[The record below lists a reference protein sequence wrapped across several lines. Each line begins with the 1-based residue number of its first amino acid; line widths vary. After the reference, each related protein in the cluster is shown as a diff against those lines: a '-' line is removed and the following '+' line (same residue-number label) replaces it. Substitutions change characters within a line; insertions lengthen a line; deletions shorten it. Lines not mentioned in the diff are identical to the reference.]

1 MASLLNVKSKFIL
14 NRIIRFLSTKN
25 FLNIIKINK
34 NCQKMFNKNINDY
47 KFFSEIEIEVIPLE
61 NKYVYFI
68 NKLGD

>member
-14 NRIIRFLSTKN
+14 SRIISFLSTKN
-25 FLNIIKINK
+25 FLNIIRKNK
-34 NCQKMFNKNINDY
+34 NYQKMFNKDINDY
-47 KFFSEIEIEVIPLE
+47 KYFSEIEIEVIPLE